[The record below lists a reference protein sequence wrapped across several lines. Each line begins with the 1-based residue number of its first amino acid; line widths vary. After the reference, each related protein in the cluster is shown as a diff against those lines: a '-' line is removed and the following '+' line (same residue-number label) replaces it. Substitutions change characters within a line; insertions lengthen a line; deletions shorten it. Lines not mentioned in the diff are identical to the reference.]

1 MSDDIRNM
9 MLEDTKDLLDNIE
22 ITDIATQCKLL
33 KDKEDEKLL
42 WKRNGQKKSIKQN
55 IGNGIGAIAVTPAVA

>member
-42 WKRNGQKKSIKQN
+42 WKRNGQ
-55 IGNGIGAIAVTPAVA
+55 

>member
-1 MSDDIRNM
+1 MNKM

-33 KDKEDEKLL
+33 KVVNLRTRPRDK
-42 WKRNGQKKSIKQN
+42 
-55 IGNGIGAIAVTPAVA
+55 